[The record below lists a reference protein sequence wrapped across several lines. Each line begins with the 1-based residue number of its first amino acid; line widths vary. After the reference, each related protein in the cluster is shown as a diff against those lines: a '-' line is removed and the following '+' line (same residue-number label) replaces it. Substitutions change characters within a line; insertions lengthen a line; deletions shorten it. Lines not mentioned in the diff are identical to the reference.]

1 MKKSI
6 QLSPSVAAADPFFLA
21 QSIETLEKG
30 RVEWLHIDVMDGHYV
45 PNMAL
50 PPDFCAAL
58 ARHTRIPLDIHLMV
72 EDADRF
78 VELFAKFPG
87 ARICFHPETSHQP
100 VRTVQRIRELGCS
113 PGIAID
119 PGTPVEAYRHFYP
132 LADQVIVMTVNPG
145 YSGQKVLPFCIEKIA
160 ECRAA
165 LDRCGSSAQIEV
177 DGNVTLE
184 TIPQMLSAGADV
196 LAIGSAL
203 FPDGRADSA
212 ILEKMRT
219 LL

>member
-1 MKKSI
+1 MPI
-6 QLSPSVAAADPFFLA
+6 QLSPSVAAADPFFLTEA
-21 QSIETLEKG
+21 IETFESK

-58 ARHTRIPLDIHLMV
+58 VRHTSIPLDIHLMV
-72 EDADRF
+72 ENADRF
-78 VELFAKFPG
+78 VELFAKFPS
-87 ARICFHPETSHQP
+87 ARVCFHPETVHQP
-100 VRTVQRIRELGCS
+100 VRTIQRIRELGCA

-119 PGTPVEAYRHFYP
+119 PGTPIETYRHFFP
-132 LADQVIVMTVNPG
+132 LVDQVTIMTVNPG

-160 ECRAA
+160 ECRAM
-165 LDRCGSSAQIEV
+165 LDRCDSSAQIEV

-184 TIPQMLSAGADV
+184 TIPQMLAASADI

-203 FPDGRADSA
+203 FPDGRVNAA
-212 ILEKMRT
+212 MLEKMRA